1 MFNYIFPFLK
11 EKNNNNKKKNKA
23 LFLLRFGANTKYPV
37 IYSCARHYQKL
48 EKRRFVPLQQK
59 ET

>member
-1 MFNYIFPFLK
+1 MFNYIFFFK
-11 EKNNNNKKKNKA
+11 EKKNKQKKNKA

-48 EKRRFVPLQQK
+48 EKRKFVPLQQK